1 MAHEEALA
9 IANTLQGQLAG
20 LVGSV
25 VQALSDTKISAWE
38 SMQIGMQG
46 MSTASSIMAA
56 IQGASPETRADILF
70 VLEHGQWVLPPTA

>member
-9 IANTLQGQLAG
+9 IVNTLQGQLAG

-25 VQALSDTKISAWE
+25 VQALSDTKISSWE

-46 MSTASSIMAA
+46 MSTASSIMAV
-56 IQGASPETRADILF
+56 IQGASPATRDDILYI
-70 VLEHGQWVLPPTA
+70 LKNGHLVLPPTA